1 MDLLSL
7 ARLAVWLVSTCRV
20 HHTRINSYR
29 NSGSIKQF
37 IRNNHEVGKDIND
50 IIELSLDIKRH
61 CINFKI
67 PRYLCRLNQIVND
80 VFGKCVYAL
89 CDYSFYAS
97 FVESYFYPSYVVPF
111 DEYGLSVQIINFVK
125 RLISQTILMSPFNS
139 SRRLMWTLW
148 DWKK

>member
-1 MDLLSL
+1 M
-7 ARLAVWLVSTCRV
+7 

-67 PRYLCRLNQIVND
+67 PRYLCSLNQIVN
-80 VFGKCVYAL
+80 
-89 CDYSFYAS
+89 YAS

-139 SRRLMWTLW
+139 SRRLM
-148 DWKK
+148 

>member
-1 MDLLSL
+1 M
-7 ARLAVWLVSTCRV
+7 

-37 IRNNHEVGKDIND
+37 IRNNHEVGKYIND
-50 IIELSLDIKRH
+50 TIELSLDIQRH
-61 CINFKI
+61 WINFKI
-67 PRYLCRLNQIVND
+67 PRYLRSLNQIVND

-139 SRRLMWTLW
+139 SRRLM
-148 DWKK
+148 